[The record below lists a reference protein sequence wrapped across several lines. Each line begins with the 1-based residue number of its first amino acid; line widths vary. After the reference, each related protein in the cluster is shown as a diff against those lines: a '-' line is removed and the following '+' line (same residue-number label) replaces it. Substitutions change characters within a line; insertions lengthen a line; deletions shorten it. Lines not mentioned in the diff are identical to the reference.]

1 MPSSRTFSGV
11 TVDILTRMKEFGRA
25 QYNIVY
31 DPAEGPVSTATSQ
44 TPLGECVVEF
54 AHDAAKAELTLT
66 LVSLGPASPT
76 NSPPSRRSA
85 TAPRAGLLFSARK
98 SPKASAKS

>member
-11 TVDILTRMKEFGRA
+11 TVEILSRMKEFGRA

-44 TPLGECVVEF
+44 TPLGECIIEF

-66 LVSLGPASPT
+66 LVKKPWLLPE
-76 NSPPSRRSA
+76 
-85 TAPRAGLLFSARK
+85 GLLWNGFSETLERCRK
-98 SPKASAKS
+98 EV

>member
-44 TPLGECVVEF
+44 TPLGECVIDF

-66 LVSLGPASPT
+66 LVKKPW
-76 NSPPSRRSA
+76 
-85 TAPRAGLLFSARK
+85 LLPEGVLWNGFSETLERCRK
-98 SPKASAKS
+98 EV

>member
-31 DPAEGPVSTATSQ
+31 DPADGPVSTATSQ
-44 TPLGECVVEF
+44 TPLGECVIEF
-54 AHDAAKAELTLT
+54 AHDAAKSELTLT
-66 LVSLGPASPT
+66 LVKKPW
-76 NSPPSRRSA
+76 
-85 TAPRAGLLFSARK
+85 LLPEGVLWNGFSETLERCRK
-98 SPKASAKS
+98 EV